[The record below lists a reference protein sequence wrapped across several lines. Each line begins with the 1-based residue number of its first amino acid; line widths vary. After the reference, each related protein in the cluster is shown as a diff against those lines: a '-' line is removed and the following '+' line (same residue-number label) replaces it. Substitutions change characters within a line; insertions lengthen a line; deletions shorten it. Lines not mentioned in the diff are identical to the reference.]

1 MVNGHLLLQKNQ
13 RKSCDDVNCPFPRN
27 TSSLRGHA
35 LEGIVVSDKM
45 EKTIIVR
52 RDYLN
57 YVPKFK
63 RYERRRS
70 NVAAHSPPCLEIKT
84 GDKVTLSRMPFNKQ
98 DGFVRCHRET
108 GGRIKWQQEL
118 SLGLSWQKALSVR
131 NQKFLED

>member
-1 MVNGHLLLQKNQ
+1 MVSLNAKKPK
-13 RKSCDDVNCPFPRN
+13 KSCDDVNCPFHG
-27 TSSLRGHA
+27 TLSLRGHA

-84 GDKVTLSRMPFNKQ
+84 GDKVKLVECRSISKTVS
-98 DGFVRCHRET
+98 FVVIE
-108 GGRIKWQQEL
+108 K
-118 SLGLSWQKALSVR
+118 
-131 NQKFLED
+131 LEEGSSGSKS

>member
-1 MVNGHLLLQKNQ
+1 MASLTAKKPK
-13 RKSCDDVNCPFPRN
+13 KSCDDINCPFHG
-27 TSSLRGHA
+27 TLSLRGHA

-70 NVAAHSPPCLEIKT
+70 NVAAHSPPCLEIKA
-84 GDKVTLSRMPFNKQ
+84 GDKVKLAECRPISKTVA
-98 DGFVRCHRET
+98 FVVIE
-108 GGRIKWQQEL
+108 K
-118 SLGLSWQKALSVR
+118 
-131 NQKFLED
+131 LEEGSSGSKS

>member
-1 MVNGHLLLQKNQ
+1 MVSFTAKKPK
-13 RKSCDDVNCPFPRN
+13 KSCDDVNCPFHG
-27 TSSLRGHA
+27 TLSLRGHA

-84 GDKVTLSRMPFNKQ
+84 GDKVKLAECRSISKTVS
-98 DGFVRCHRET
+98 FVVIE
-108 GGRIKWQQEL
+108 K
-118 SLGLSWQKALSVR
+118 
-131 NQKFLED
+131 LEEGSSGSKS

>member
-1 MVNGHLLLQKNQ
+1 MSALTAK
-13 RKSCDDVNCPFPRN
+13 RPKKTCDDINCPFHGIL
-27 TSSLRGHA
+27 SLRGHT

-70 NVAAHSPPCLEIKT
+70 HVPAHNPPCLEIKA
-84 GDKVTLSRMPFNKQ
+84 GDRVKLAECRPISKTVS
-98 DGFVRCHRET
+98 FVVIEKLEEGPS
-108 GGRIKWQQEL
+108 GGK
-118 SLGLSWQKALSVR
+118 S
-131 NQKFLED
+131 

>member
-1 MVNGHLLLQKNQ
+1 MASLTAKKPK
-13 RKSCDDVNCPFPRN
+13 KSCDDINCPFHG
-27 TSSLRGHA
+27 TLALRGHA

-70 NVAAHSPPCLEIKT
+70 NVAAHSPPCLEIKA
-84 GDKVTLSRMPFNKQ
+84 GDKVKLAECRPISKTVA
-98 DGFVRCHRET
+98 FVVIEKLEEGS
-108 GGRIKWQQEL
+108 GGSK
-118 SLGLSWQKALSVR
+118 S
-131 NQKFLED
+131 

>member
-1 MVNGHLLLQKNQ
+1 MAPATSTEAKEHTGTRARGA
-13 RKSCDDVNCPFPRN
+13 RKVR
-27 TSSLRGHA
+27 TGR
-35 LEGIVVSDKM
+35 VVSDKM

-84 GDKVTLSRMPFNKQ
+84 GDKVKLAECRSISKTVS
-98 DGFVRCHRET
+98 FVVIE
-108 GGRIKWQQEL
+108 K
-118 SLGLSWQKALSVR
+118 
-131 NQKFLED
+131 LEEGSSGSKS

>member
-1 MVNGHLLLQKNQ
+1 MASLTAK
-13 RKSCDDVNCPFPRN
+13 KPKKTCEDINCPFHG
-27 TSSLRGHA
+27 TLSLRGHS

-57 YVPKFK
+57 YVPKYR

-84 GDKVTLSRMPFNKQ
+84 GDKVKLAECRSISKTVS
-98 DGFVRCHRET
+98 FVVIE
-108 GGRIKWQQEL
+108 K
-118 SLGLSWQKALSVR
+118 
-131 NQKFLED
+131 LEDGSDGSKS

>member
-1 MVNGHLLLQKNQ
+1 MVSLTAKKPK
-13 RKSCDDVNCPFPRN
+13 KSCDDVNCPFHG
-27 TSSLRGHA
+27 TLSLRGHA
-35 LEGIVVSDKM
+35 LEGMVVSDKM

-84 GDKVTLSRMPFNKQ
+84 GDKVKLVECRSISKTVS
-98 DGFVRCHRET
+98 FVVIE
-108 GGRIKWQQEL
+108 K
-118 SLGLSWQKALSVR
+118 
-131 NQKFLED
+131 LEEGSSGSKS